1 MATATRLLTADDV
14 FKLPS
19 DLRCELIDGVLI
31 ETSPP
36 GPEHGMIAATITRLL
51 GTHVRANRLGIVFG
65 EAGFIVR
72 RGPDT
77 VRAPDAAF
85 IRADRVP
92 PTGPPKTFWET
103 APDLVVEV
111 VSPNDTPAEVQ
122 AKIHNWIEAGVRLA
136 WVVYPSSHRV
146 VVVRSLQAREEL
158 TEEDVLSGE
167 DVVPGFECP
176 VHEIFRW

>member
-1 MATATRLLTADDV
+1 MATATRLLTAEDV

-19 DLRCELIDGVLI
+19 DARCELIDGVLI

-36 GPEHGMIAATITRLL
+36 GPEHGMVAATLTVLL
-51 GTHVRANRLGIVFG
+51 GAHVREQRLGIVFG
-65 EAGFIVR
+65 EAGFILR
-72 RGPDT
+72 RGSDT

-92 PTGPPKTFWET
+92 PTGPPRTFWEI
-103 APDLVVEV
+103 APDLVEV

-122 AKIHNWIEAGVRLA
+122 ATIHTWIEAGVRLA

-146 VVVRSLQAREEL
+146 VVVRSLQGREEL

-167 DVVPGFECP
+167 GVVPGFACP
-176 VHEIFRW
+176 VHDIFGW

>member
-1 MATATRLLTADDV
+1 MATATRLLTAEDV

-31 ETSPP
+31 EMSPP
-36 GPEHGMIAATITRLL
+36 GPEHGMISGTLTTLL
-51 GTHVRANRLGIVFG
+51 GAYVRAQRLGIVFS
-65 EAGFIVR
+65 EAGFILR

-77 VRAPDAAF
+77 VRAPDVAF

-103 APDLVVEV
+103 APDLIVEV
-111 VSPNDTPAEVQ
+111 ISPSDAPAEVQ
-122 AKIHNWIEAGVRLA
+122 DKIHNWIEAGVRLA
-136 WVVYPSSHRV
+136 WIVYPATHRV
-146 VVVRSLQAREEL
+146 VVVRSLQEREEL
-158 TEEDVLSGE
+158 TDEDVLSG
-167 DVVPGFECP
+167 DTVVPGFTCP

>member
-1 MATATRLLTADDV
+1 MATATRLLTAEDV
-14 FKLPS
+14 FNLPS

-31 ETSPP
+31 EMSPP
-36 GPEHGMIAATITRLL
+36 GPEHGMIAATIARFL
-51 GTHVRANRLGIVFG
+51 GNHAVSQRLGIVFG
-65 EAGFIVR
+65 EAGFILR

-85 IRADRVP
+85 IRAERVP

-103 APDLVVEV
+103 APDLIVEV

-122 AKIHNWIEAGVRLA
+122 AKIHTWIEAGVQLA
-136 WVVYPSSHRV
+136 WVVYPATHRV
-146 VVVRSLQAREEL
+146 VVVRSLQERVEL
-158 TEEDVLSGE
+158 TEEDTLSGE
-167 DVVPGFECP
+167 DVLPGFMCA